1 MKISF
6 VIGLF
11 IFSNQIS
18 FAADTTKVRVAH
30 PAKIQLFSLSDVRL
44 LPGEFRHIQDLDHQ
58 YLLSLE
64 PDRMASWFRKEA
76 GLTPKA
82 PPYPYWESENVW
94 GKGPLAGHI
103 MGFYLSSMSMMYA
116 STGDDAIIQKINYT
130 LSQLDECQEAG
141 GDGYLLAVPNGRK
154 IFKDVVAGNFTTSN
168 PLINDSWEP
177 VYIMNKIMLGL
188 YGVYTRCNLPLA
200 KDILVKMA
208 DWFGDSVINKLSH
221 DDMQKL
227 LVCEHGSIN
236 ESYVTVYLLTGND
249 KYLEWAQR
257 LNDEDMWVPASQ
269 GKDILEGWHANT
281 QIPKFT
287 GFENVYQYTGDK
299 KLTDA
304 AQFFWKTVIANHTWA
319 IGGNS
324 TGEHFFPKSDFAH
337 RVTLIGG
344 PESCNSVNMLR
355 LTEVLYKDYGEME
368 KVDYYERTLYN
379 HILTIYEPEKG
390 MCAYFT
396 SMRPG
401 HYKVYGTPYHS
412 FWCCTGT
419 GFESPAKFGQ
429 MIYAHDENSLFVNLF
444 IPSVVDWKHKGLKL
458 IQNTRFPDEDKTE
471 LTVSAT
477 TARNFA
483 LKVRHPYWAK
493 EFVVKVN
500 GKIVKQASQPGTY
513 QEIKREWKN
522 GDKITIEMP
531 ATIMVK
537 PLIGT
542 DKFLFVQYGAM
553 ILATK
558 VDNHGLQKA
567 DFTSEREMLALKK
580 VAMAEAPSLVGDA
593 DAITKAIVREPTD
606 SLKFKLTSNKNAPI
620 ELIPFNRIYLN
631 RYAVYFPRYNTIEDA
646 NKAKHEKEVE
656 DKKK

>member
-6 VIGLF
+6 VIGLL
-11 IFSNQIS
+11 IVLKQTVS
-18 FAADTTKVRVAH
+18 AGDTTSVSPAH

-44 LPGEFRHIQDLDHQ
+44 LPGEFKHIQDLDHQ

-116 STGDDAIIQKINYT
+116 ATGDDAIIQKLNYT
-130 LSQLDECQEAG
+130 LNQLDECQKAG

-177 VYIMNKIMLGL
+177 VYIMNKVMLGL
-188 YGVYTRCNLPLA
+188 HGVYTRCHLPLA
-200 KDILVKMA
+200 KEILVKMA
-208 DWFGDSVINKLSH
+208 DWFGDSIMNKLSH

-236 ESYVTVYLLTGND
+236 ESYITVYELTGND
-249 KYLEWAQR
+249 RYLEWAQR

-269 GKDILEGWHANT
+269 GKDILDGWHANT

-287 GFENVYQYTGDK
+287 GFENVYDYTGDK
-299 KLTDA
+299 KLTNA

-324 TGEHFFPKSDFAH
+324 TGEHFFPKSEFAH

-379 HILTIYEPEKG
+379 HILSIYEPEKG

-401 HYKVYGTPYHS
+401 HYKVYGTPYNS

-429 MIYAHDENSLFVNLF
+429 IIYAHDDNSLFVNLF
-444 IPSVVDWKHKGLKL
+444 IPSVVEWKDKTVKL
-458 IQNTRFPDEDKTE
+458 TQNTRFPDQDKTE

-477 TARNFA
+477 TAQSFT
-483 LKVRHPYWAK
+483 LKLRHPYWAK
-493 EFVVKVN
+493 EFVVKIN
-500 GKIVKQASQPGTY
+500 GKVVKQSSRPGSY
-513 QEIKREWKN
+513 LEIKRNWKN
-522 GDKITIEMP
+522 GDKITVDMP
-531 ATIMVK
+531 ATLIVK
-537 PLIGT
+537 PLVGT
-542 DKFLFVQYGAM
+542 DKFLYLQYGAM

-567 DFTSEREMLALKK
+567 DFTSEREMLAKK
-580 VAMAEAPSLVGDA
+580 KMAMAEAPSLVGEI

-606 SLKFKLTSNKNAPI
+606 SLKFKLTSNNNAPI

-631 RYAVYFPRYNTIEDA
+631 RYAIYFPRYNSVEDA
-646 NKAKHEKEVE
+646 NKAKQEEKKGDE
-656 DKKK
+656 KK